1 MIYFSRQEGAIILIV
16 KDSDN
21 LGLDFKKLYLQ
32 QRIKQPAAV
41 LFVDQ
46 ACTYTTLLSCKINLT
61 FV

>member
-41 LFVDQ
+41 LFVDT
-46 ACTYTTLLSCKINLT
+46 CTYIQRC
-61 FV
+61 